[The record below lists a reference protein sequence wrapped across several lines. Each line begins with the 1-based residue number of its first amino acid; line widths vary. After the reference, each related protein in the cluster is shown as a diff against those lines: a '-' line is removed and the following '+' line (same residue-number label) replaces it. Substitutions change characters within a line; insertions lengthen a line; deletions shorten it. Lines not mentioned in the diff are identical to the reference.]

1 MKSYGLGDSIKKFTN
16 WLGITQCEKCKE
28 RQQILNRWFPYK
40 NNYIV
45 MTEEQIEIIEHLI
58 DEEPLKINCKILND
72 IRKSIDGVW
81 YEGCFCT
88 KTERKIFLT
97 DFRNWYYEVKNN
109 K

>member
-1 MKSYGLGDSIKKFTN
+1 MKSYGLGDSIKQFTN

-28 RQQILNRWFPYK
+28 RQQILNKWFPYK

-45 MTEEQIEIIEHLI
+45 MTEEQIEIIEHYI
-58 DEEPLKINCKILND
+58 DDEPTKITCKVLND

-88 KTERKIFLT
+88 KTERKIFLSNFK
-97 DFRNWYYEVKNN
+97 DWYYEVKNN

>member
-16 WLGITQCEKCKE
+16 WLGFMTCQKCKE

-40 NNYIV
+40 NDYIV

-58 DEEPLKINCKILND
+58 NEEPSKINCKILND

-88 KTERKIFLT
+88 KIERKIFLN
-97 DFRNWYYEVKNN
+97 DFINWYYEVKNN